1 MRNKKFLFFK
11 DKTAFIQYLY
21 IYVMMSSA
29 GMALPSYMGNDNFII
44 LVLLMGI
51 FYVFFKPSAQRL
63 QNSYLTFIGAFF
75 MSMLLIVAS
84 STLSIGTTFS
94 ITSILL
100 IVYASF
106 KIDAQHYIQRLI
118 KLIYYIAFISII
130 IFAITKTL
138 GFGVSAVL
146 YPFLYPSFSQDEIYS
161 YGGFVYRFVFL
172 HSDRN
177 CGPFGEPGQYQCVL
191 SVALYFVLFRSYLFP
206 EKERFRYLLVFFVAL
221 FTTLSTSGYIA
232 MAVIIVCFLLQSKN
246 KVDKR
251 TKYLFWVMFICSI
264 FFFSYTDLGQDF
276 MNTAVYDKIY
286 EEGQVDFSNK
296 SGRARTESIA
306 GVLMTIE
313 NNPATLWGVGYDRL
327 NDMGLDGCAGLLFLL
342 LAIGVVPY
350 SILFGFSFYQVLK
363 YNRGIWDSLVR
374 ILLVVNMGLGQPHIM
389 NFALFTM
396 ILYPYFIGNK
406 TTNKSFY
413 VGNS

>member
-1 MRNKKFLFFK
+1 MQNKKFLFFK
-11 DKTAFIQYLY
+11 DKTAFIQYIY

-29 GMALPSYMGNDNFII
+29 GMALPSYLGNDRFII
-44 LVLLMGI
+44 LVLLMGV
-51 FYVFFKPSAQRL
+51 FYVFFKPSTLRL
-63 QNSYLTFIGAFF
+63 QNSYLTFVGAFL
-75 MSMLLIVAS
+75 MSMLMIVAS

-118 KLIYYIAFISII
+118 KLIYYIAFVSII

-177 CGPFGEPGQYQCVL
+177 CGPFGEPGQYQCIL
-191 SVALYFVLFRSYLFP
+191 SVALYFVLFRSYLFT

-221 FTTLSTSGYIA
+221 LTTLSTSGYIA

-246 KVDKR
+246 KIDRR
-251 TKYLFWVMFICSI
+251 TKYLFWGILICSI
-264 FFFSYTDLGQDF
+264 FFFSYTDIGQDF

-286 EEGQVDFSNK
+286 NEGQIDLSNK
-296 SGRARTESIA
+296 SGGARTESIS
-306 GVLMTIE
+306 GVLMTIA
-313 NNPATLWGVGYDRL
+313 NVPATLWGVGYDRL
-327 NDMGLDGCAGLLFLL
+327 NDMGLEGCAGLLFLL

-350 SILFGFSFYQVLK
+350 SILFGFCFYQVLK

-374 ILLVVNMGLGQPHIM
+374 ILLVINMGLGQPHIM

-396 ILYPYFIGNK
+396 MFYPYFIENK
-406 TTNKSFY
+406 KVNKSFY

>member
-1 MRNKKFLFFK
+1 MRTRKFLLLENR
-11 DKTAFIQYLY
+11 TAFIQYLY

-29 GMALPSYMGNDNFII
+29 GMALPSYMGNDKFII
-44 LVLLMGI
+44 LVFLMGV
-51 FYVFFKPSAQRL
+51 FYVFFKPSARRL

-106 KIDAQHYIQRLI
+106 KIDVQHYIQRLI

-130 IFAITKTL
+130 IFAVTKTL

-161 YGGFVYRFVFL
+161 YGGFIYRFVFL
-172 HSDRN
+172 HSERN

-191 SVALYFVLFRSYLFP
+191 SVALYFVLFRSYLFT

-221 FTTLSTSGYIA
+221 LTTLSTSGYIA
-232 MAVIIVCFLLQSKN
+232 MAIIVICFLLQSKN
-246 KVDKR
+246 KIDR
-251 TKYLFWVMFICSI
+251 RAKYLFWGILICSI

-286 EEGQVDFSNK
+286 NEGQIDLSNK
-296 SGRARTESIA
+296 SGGARTESIS
-306 GVLMTIE
+306 GVLMTIA
-313 NNPATLWGVGYDRL
+313 NDPATLWGVGYDRL
-327 NDMGLDGCAGLLFLL
+327 NDMGLEGCAGLLFLL
-342 LAIGVVPY
+342 LAIGIMPY
-350 SILFGFSFYQVLK
+350 SILWGFGFHQVFK
-363 YNRGIWDSLVR
+363 YNRGIWDSIVR
-374 ILLVVNMGLGQPHIM
+374 ISLVINMGLGQPHIM

-396 ILYPYFIGNK
+396 MLYPYFIANYK
-406 TTNKSFY
+406 TKKSFY
-413 VGNS
+413 VRNC

>member
-1 MRNKKFLFFK
+1 MRNKAFFFFK
-11 DKTAFIQYLY
+11 GKTAFIQYLY

-29 GMALPSYMGNDNFII
+29 GMALPSYIGNDLFII
-44 LVLLMGI
+44 LVLLMGV
-51 FYVFFKPSAQRL
+51 FYIFFKQSVLNVQK
-63 QNSYLTFIGAFF
+63 SYLTFIGTFF
-75 MSMLLIVAS
+75 ISMLLIVAS
-84 STLSIGTTFS
+84 STLSIGTTLS

-106 KIDAQHYIQRLI
+106 KIDSQHYILRLI
-118 KLIYYIAFISII
+118 KLIYYIAFISIC
-130 IFAITKTL
+130 IFVITRTL

-146 YPFLYPSFSQDEIYS
+146 YPFLYPSFSHGDIYS

-206 EKERFRYLLVFFVAL
+206 KKDRFRYLLVFFVAL
-221 FTTLSTSGYIA
+221 LTTLSTSGYIA
-232 MAVIIVCFLLQSKN
+232 MVIIIFCFLLQSKH
-246 KVDKR
+246 KIDKR
-251 TKYLFWVMFICSI
+251 MKYLFWGIFICSI
-264 FFFSYTDLGQDF
+264 FFMSYTDLGHDF

-286 EEGQVDFSNK
+286 EGGQVDLSNK
-296 SGRARTESIA
+296 SGGARTASIF

-313 NNPATLWGVGYDRL
+313 NEPSTLWGIGYDKL
-327 NDMGLDGCAGLLFLL
+327 NDMGLEECAGILFLL
-342 LAIGVVPY
+342 LAIGIVPY
-350 SILFGFSFYQVLK
+350 SVLFGFSFYQVLK

-374 ILLVVNMGLGQPHIM
+374 ILLVINMGLGQPHIM

-396 ILYPYFIGNK
+396 MLYPYFIKNK
-406 TTNKSFY
+406 KVNKSFY

>member
-1 MRNKKFLFFK
+1 MQNKKFLFFK

-29 GMALPSYMGNDNFII
+29 GMALPSYIGNDRFII
-44 LVLLMGI
+44 LVLLMGV
-51 FYVFFKPSAQRL
+51 FYVFFKPSSREL
-63 QNSYLTFIGAFF
+63 QNSYLTFVGAFL
-75 MSMLLIVAS
+75 MSMLLVVAS
-84 STLSIGTTFS
+84 STLSIGTTLN

-118 KLIYYIAFISII
+118 KLIYYISFVSII

-138 GFGVSAVL
+138 GGGVSAVL

-172 HSDRN
+172 HSERN

-191 SVALYFVLFRSYLFP
+191 SVALYFVLFRSYLFA

-221 FTTLSTSGYIA
+221 LTTLSTSGYIA
-232 MAVIIVCFLLQSKN
+232 MAIIIVCFLLQSTHKI
-246 KVDKR
+246 DRR
-251 TKYLFWVMFICSI
+251 TKYMFWVMFICSI
-264 FFFSYTDLGQDF
+264 FFFSYTDLGRDF

-286 EEGQVDFSNK
+286 DGGQLDLSGK
-296 SGRARTESIA
+296 SGGARTESIS

-313 NNPATLWGVGYDRL
+313 NNSATLWGVGYDRL
-327 NDMGLDGCAGLLFLL
+327 NDMGLEGCAGLLFLL

-350 SILFGFSFYQVLK
+350 SILLGFSFYQVLK

-396 ILYPYFIGNK
+396 MLYPYFIGNK
-406 TTNKSFY
+406 NTKKSFY
-413 VGNS
+413 VGNC

>member
-1 MRNKKFLFFK
+1 MQNKKFLFFK

-44 LVLLMGI
+44 LILLMGV
-51 FYVFFKPSAQRL
+51 FYVFFKPSARRL
-63 QNSYLTFIGAFF
+63 QNSYLTFVGAFF
-75 MSMLLIVAS
+75 MSMLLIVTS

-118 KLIYYIAFISII
+118 KLIYYIAFVSII

-146 YPFLYPSFSQDEIYS
+146 YPFLYPSFSHDEIYS
-161 YGGFVYRFVFL
+161 YGGFIYRFVFL
-172 HSDRN
+172 HSERN

-191 SVALYFVLFRSYLFP
+191 SVALYFVLFRSYLFI
-206 EKERFRYLLVFFVAL
+206 EKERFRYLLVFFVTL
-221 FTTLSTSGYIA
+221 LTTLSTSGYIA

-251 TKYLFWVMFICSI
+251 TKYLFWVIFTCSI

-276 MNTAVYDKIY
+276 MNTALYDKIY
-286 EEGQVDFSNK
+286 EEGQVDLSNK
-296 SGRARTESIA
+296 SGRARTESIS

-313 NNPATLWGVGYDRL
+313 NNPSTLWGVGYDRL
-327 NDMGLDGCAGLLFLL
+327 NDMGLEGCAGLLHLL
-342 LAIGVVPY
+342 LVIGVVPY

-396 ILYPYFIGNK
+396 ILYPYFIGNNNTK
-406 TTNKSFY
+406 KSFY
-413 VGNS
+413 VGNC

>member
-1 MRNKKFLFFK
+1 MQNKKFLFFK

-44 LVLLMGI
+44 LVLLMGV

-84 STLSIGTTFS
+84 STLSIGTTLN

-118 KLIYYIAFISII
+118 KLIYYIAFVSII

-146 YPFLYPSFSQDEIYS
+146 YPFLYPSFSHDEIYS

-172 HSDRN
+172 HSERN

-232 MAVIIVCFLLQSKN
+232 MAIIIVCFLLQSKN

-363 YNRGIWDSLVR
+363 HNRGIWDSLVR

-396 ILYPYFIGNK
+396 MFYPYFIENK
-406 TTNKSFY
+406 KVNKSFY